1 MARFNPGPLG
11 RVTGQIGNYV
21 VRRMNGKYFVSFRP
35 EHYKISQ
42 TDKAKTS
49 RNGFGICVKF
59 AKTVAKI
66 PNLADSWKAA
76 NLKGSSAYHRILKH
90 NLLLIRNGGLSA
102 FNIITPEGFNSPVSA
117 IDLEPGLITVTFSNQ
132 KLTGE
137 INVSEFKIILLVF
150 MTSPLTNSV
159 PKENL
164 KVFES
169 EIDLSVS
176 DILVINFSDADKKL
190 FSDYKD
196 FIIYVSAGWI
206 DEANKIK
213 WSSSSAKGFN
223 LPV

>member
-1 MARFNPGPLG
+1 MARFDPGPLG
-11 RVTGQIGNYV
+11 RVTGQVGNV
-21 VRRMNGKYFVSFRP
+21 VFRRMSGKYFLSVRP
-35 EHYKISQ
+35 EHYKASQ
-42 TDKAKTS
+42 TEEAKIS

-59 AKTVAKI
+59 AKTLAKI
-66 PNLADSWKAA
+66 PNLAVSWKAA

-90 NLLLIRNGGLSA
+90 NLLLTRKGRLSA

-117 IDLEPGLITVTFSNQ
+117 IDLQPGSLKVTFSNQ
-132 KLTGE
+132 KLTGD

-169 EIDLSVS
+169 EVDLSIS
-176 DILVINFSDADKKL
+176 DILVVNFSDTDKKL
-190 FSDYKD
+190 FSEYKD
-196 FIIYVSAGWI
+196 FIVYASVVWI
-206 DEANKIK
+206 GEANKIQ
-213 WSSSSAKGFN
+213 WSSSSAKEFN